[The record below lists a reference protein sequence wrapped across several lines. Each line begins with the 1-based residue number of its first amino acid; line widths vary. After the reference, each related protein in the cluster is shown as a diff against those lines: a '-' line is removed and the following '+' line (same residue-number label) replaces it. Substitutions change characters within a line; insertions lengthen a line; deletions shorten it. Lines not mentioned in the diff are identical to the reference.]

1 MAARAHLAG
10 EGGFLI
16 ALAAVTAGAWA
27 LLLTGQREMQMS
39 AAPFLAGWTVMMAAM
54 MLPSVGPL
62 AIVYRRSS
70 HDPAATA
77 ALASGYLLVWVATG
91 LAALA
96 VVRAVDV
103 EMLSPQAVGA
113 IVALAGVYQLTPL
126 KTACLWRCRT
136 PFDFLM
142 QRWRRGRRGAVRLG
156 LEHGLYCVGCCWG
169 LMAVLV
175 GAAAMAPAW
184 AALIALIVFVEK
196 ILPRGDVAARALGVV
211 AIVAGAA
218 YGIGS

>member
-1 MAARAHLAG
+1 MAARARLVG
-10 EGGFLI
+10 ESGFLL
-16 ALAAVTAGAWA
+16 ALAAVTAGAWV
-27 LLLTGQREMQMS
+27 LLLTGQREMQMN
-39 AAPFLAGWTVMMAAM
+39 AAPFLGGWTVMMAAM

-70 HDPAATA
+70 HDPAATT
-77 ALASGYLLVWVATG
+77 ALATGYLFVWVATG
-91 LAALA
+91 LVALA

-113 IVALAGVYQLTPL
+113 IVAVAGAYQLTPL
-126 KTACLWRCRT
+126 KAACLRRCRT

-142 QRWRRGRRGAVRLG
+142 QRWRRGRRGAARLG
-156 LEHGLYCVGCCWG
+156 VEHGLYCVGCCWG

-184 AALIALIVFVEK
+184 AGLIALVVFVEK
-196 ILPRGDVAARALGVV
+196 VIPRGEVVARVLGVV
-211 AIVAGAA
+211 AVIAGTA